1 MRPKGNQGESKISK
15 SPIFIVG
22 TPRSGTTLLAKALG
36 QHSRI
41 FMPGET
47 HFFDDIFSR
56 RNQIGSIKE
65 TQAFEKVFAR
75 LLSLYSRY
83 NEPHDQARIDE
94 IFRNT
99 EVRKKMQESCKNYAD
114 ILSFFMEIQTQ
125 YEGKNR
131 WGNNTPRDI
140 FNIDHVISFYPDA
153 KVIVCIRDIRDYLLS
168 YKYKWRV
175 TALENIQR
183 VKHMYHPVM
192 TSLLWKYT
200 IRQLP
205 RIKLLVPERN
215 LLLVRYEYLVSQP
228 DNAFKQIFNF
238 IEEQFEPSVLD
249 IDYDNSSFR
258 GQDRGIFASSIG
270 RWEKGLTPAEVLIA
284 QMIGGQ
290 EFLSVGYEKDRP
302 KYSIFVVL
310 GFFLSTPLGFLRAV
324 NASRSMRGPLIP
336 YLRKRLFSNINGR

>member
-1 MRPKGNQGESKISK
+1 MTRKLHHHQPNVSK

-22 TPRSGTTLLAKALG
+22 TPRSGTTLLAKVLG

-56 RNQIGSIKE
+56 CDQIGSI
-65 TQAFEKVFAR
+65 QDPLAFEKVLAR

-83 NEPHDQARIDE
+83 NEHHDQARIDE
-94 IFRNT
+94 IFRHA
-99 EVRKKMQESCKNYAD
+99 EVRKKMQESCKNYED

-140 FNIDHVISFYPDA
+140 FNIDHIISFYPDA

-175 TALENIQR
+175 TAFENIQR
-183 VKHMYHPVM
+183 VKYMYHPVM

-200 IRQLP
+200 MRQLP

-215 LLLVRYEYLVSQP
+215 LFLVRYEYLVSQP
-228 DNAFKQIFNF
+228 DNAFRQISDF
-238 IEEQFEPSVLD
+238 IEEKFEPSVLA
-249 IDYDNSSFR
+249 IDYDNSSFG

-270 RWEKGLTPAEVLIA
+270 RWKKGLTPEEVLIA

-290 EFLSVGYEKDRP
+290 EFLSAGYEKDRP
-302 KYSIFVVL
+302 KYSILIVL
-310 GFFLSTPLGFLRAV
+310 GFFLSMPLGFLRAV